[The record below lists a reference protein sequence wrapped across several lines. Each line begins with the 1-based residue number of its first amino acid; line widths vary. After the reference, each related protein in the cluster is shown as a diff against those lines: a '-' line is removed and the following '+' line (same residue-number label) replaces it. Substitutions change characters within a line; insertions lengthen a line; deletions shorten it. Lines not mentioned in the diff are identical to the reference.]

1 MRVDGE
7 DEGRGRKEKE
17 EVKRKEEGERGGG
30 EEKTE
35 SRRRPRGDRK
45 EGYRGEEEEE
55 EEEERQRRILSLHK
69 ASSTSSLRVG
79 FRLLTMIG
87 DELRSGLGGVKK
99 LPPVPHKA
107 PDQ

>member
-45 EGYRGEEEEE
+45 EGYRGEEE

>member
-45 EGYRGEEEEE
+45 EGYRGEEEE